1 MHFIEKKKKNKKKK
15 QVESARIEANDPELR
30 RQLHLT
36 TEDLRFADYV
46 VRHVAEPKKDN
57 FFDGVGWEGGDEW
70 IRTQFRVYL
79 LCLLRTSLQQ
89 DARQTDHYNA
99 AFMNAWRMTNNFKI
113 WSSLGNAE
121 INCVEPGHPFAGQL
135 SVQDMKLRLSQ

>member
-1 MHFIEKKKKNKKKK
+1 M
-15 QVESARIEANDPELR
+15 ESARIEANDPELR

-36 TEDLRFADYV
+36 TEDLRFADYI
-46 VRHVAEPKKDN
+46 VRHVAEPKRDS

-79 LCLLRTSLQQ
+79 LCLLRTTLQQ
-89 DARQTDHYNA
+89 DSRQTDHYNS
-99 AFMNAWRMTNNFKI
+99 AFINAWRATHNFKS
-113 WSSLGNAE
+113 WACLNNAE